1 MGVERMNMLLSK
13 SKRLRQVALVIQTV
27 NIVAL
32 KALFERPSQGRAM
45 FNRYYHMYAAL
56 KGAGVAWPVK
66 SIFEAFPE
74 AQDVSIVLEHKPG
87 GGIVADVKEL
97 CYLAM
102 ITRVL
107 APKRVFE
114 IGTYHGRTALN
125 FALNSP
131 VDCEVLTLD
140 LPPDAQ
146 ATLVHRTDKQVAM
159 SRVNH
164 VGYDFR
170 NHPAS
175 SKIRQLWGDSMTFDF
190 SPFAG
195 TVDLVFV
202 DGAHHYEAVLSDTQN
217 ALKLLSNSGTAVI
230 IWHDFGNFGD
240 YFDVVRAILDSEV
253 GSSVFQLEDTQLAVY
268 LRKDRGL

>member
-1 MGVERMNMLLSK
+1 MGRTPLLLSR

-32 KALFERPSQGRAM
+32 KALFERPAQGRAM

-56 KGAGVAWPVK
+56 KGAGVAWSVR
-66 SIFEAFPE
+66 SLFEAFPE
-74 AQDVSIVLEHKPG
+74 ARDVSVVVEHKPG
-87 GGIVADVKEL
+87 AAIVADVKEL
-97 CYLAM
+97 CYLAI

-114 IGTYHGRTALN
+114 IGTYRGRTALN

-131 VDCEVLTLD
+131 VGCEVLTLD
-140 LPPDAQ
+140 LPPEDQ
-146 ATLVHRTDKQVAM
+146 ATPVHKADKRIAM
-159 SRVNH
+159 SRVNQI
-164 VGYDFR
+164 GSEFR
-170 NHPAS
+170 DPPAG

-195 TVDLVFV
+195 TVDLVFI

-217 ALKLLSNSGTAVI
+217 ALELLSNSGLAAI

-240 YFDVVRAILDSEV
+240 YFDVTRAILDSGV
-253 GSSVFQLEDTQLAVY
+253 GLSVFQLEDTQLAVY